1 MGSELTSNPAGSG
14 SIEDRTG
21 GFTLIELMVVVAVLS
36 VLAVGAGLVASRSG
50 KSAATTDL
58 QRFERH
64 IQTARARAMQGRQ
77 VRGLFVTTQGF
88 QPSVETVDG
97 WDKSQPEIRWRGG
110 VTLQLATP
118 RQGHKSPHI
127 VLLPDGRV
135 SPFTLSF
142 APDGSHRIVC
152 RSDGN
157 AGMSCDQ
164 G

>member
-1 MGSELTSNPAGSG
+1 MGSELTSHRTGSG
-14 SIEDRTG
+14 LVEDRTS

-36 VLAVGAGLVASRSG
+36 VLAVGAGLVASRGG

-64 IQTARARAMQGRQ
+64 IQTARARALQGRQ
-77 VRGLFVTTQGF
+77 VRGLFVTTRGF
-88 QPSVETVDG
+88 QPTVETVDG
-97 WDKSQPEIRWRGG
+97 WDKSQREIRWRGG
-110 VTLQLATP
+110 VTLQLGAH
-118 RQGHKSPHI
+118 RQGPKTPHI

-142 APDGSHRIVC
+142 APDGSRRIVC
-152 RSDGN
+152 RSDGS
-157 AGMSCDQ
+157 AGVSCDQ